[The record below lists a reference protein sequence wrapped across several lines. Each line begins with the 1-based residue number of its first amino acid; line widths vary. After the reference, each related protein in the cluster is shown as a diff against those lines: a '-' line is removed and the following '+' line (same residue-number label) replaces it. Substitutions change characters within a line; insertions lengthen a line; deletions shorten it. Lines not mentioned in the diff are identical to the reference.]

1 MFNWLFK
8 SFRKPKITR
17 SSSELFLLE
26 CQLHGSHYYGCH
38 KLLKEEKLF
47 VGEPVILR
55 RETDNEYDENAIEI
69 LTQNKIKL
77 GYVPKKH
84 NTVIAALIDQKCDIF
99 ASIESIFPSAWEPI
113 TITIVMRLK

>member
-8 SFRKPKITR
+8 SFRKPNIIR
-17 SSSELFLLE
+17 SADKLFLLE
-26 CQLHGSHYYGCH
+26 CKIHGSHYYGCH
-38 KLLKEEKLF
+38 QLLKEEKLF

-55 RETDNEYDENAIEI
+55 RETDNEYDKNAIEI

-84 NTVIAALIDQKCDIF
+84 NTVIASLIDQNCHVC
-99 ASIESIFPSAWEPI
+99 ANIESIFPSAWEPI